1 MTAENLIVLF
11 CGNMAFLKAL
21 ASQVYFDVP
30 QIIIVSLRL
39 RSHRVANLNSA
50 CDKPPFLFIIC
61 VYTCIYRFL

>member
-39 RSHRVANLNSA
+39 R
-50 CDKPPFLFIIC
+50 
-61 VYTCIYRFL
+61 